1 MDTTKK
7 LELFGLS
14 TKLARAM
21 QEAGYDDPKLTKLLG
36 KVAVK
41 HQPTSEEKEQAA
53 RVAPT
58 THIRRVMPA
67 GAFGRRPRQVK
78 VFGHLFKEDTIARM
92 VCSIF
97 CFLENKGVKEV
108 DHKKVA
114 AAIKEAYPENTYTEV
129 RSMIDQDKWAKL
141 RFSFQQNGEYLPSQY
156 RSAVKGKP
164 KKDAPA
170 TDDDVIIEELGV

>member
-21 QEAGYDDPKLTKLLG
+21 EEAGLNDPKLTKLLG
-36 KVAVK
+36 KVAVA
-41 HQPTSEEKEQAA
+41 HQPTSEEKEQM
-53 RVAPT
+53 RTAPT
-58 THIRRVMPA
+58 THTRRVMPA

-108 DHKKVA
+108 NHKKVA
-114 AAIKEAYPENTYTEV
+114 AAIKEAYPENSYNEI

-156 RSAVKGKP
+156 RSAVKGK
-164 KKDAPA
+164 KKDVPK
-170 TDDDVIIEELGV
+170 TDDDVIVEELGV